1 MLARPCLLQI
11 KNLEKE
17 IAISNERRE
26 KEVAIVKAE
35 VAIAKA
41 EVDRRV
47 LEFVTSSSYK
57 GIRDLVEKRNEGS
70 V

>member
-1 MLARPCLLQI
+1 M
-11 KNLEKE
+11 
-17 IAISNERRE
+17 SNERRE